1 MCVLCVC
8 VCLLFNRVCVYACQ
22 CECVC
27 VCVCVCMSALMYFM
41 HICPPASSCK
51 KSLFFFPELY
61 LRTKFGF
68 VQASV
73 LLEMVSKLE
82 KMVHRLSEHS
92 SQDTE
97 DSSTVG
103 RMALYTLMPLS
114 RVLAAKHPV
123 TFLQVPLL
131 FAYLLVCLFA
141 VLVNK
146 QCCKPA

>member
-1 MCVLCVC
+1 M
-8 VCLLFNRVCVYACQ
+8 
-22 CECVC
+22 
-27 VCVCVCMSALMYFM
+27 CVCVCMHVCVCTHVYH
-41 HICPPASSCK
+41 HICPPASNCK
-51 KSLFFFPELY
+51 KSLVFSPELY
-61 LRTKFGF
+61 LRTNFCF
-68 VQASV
+68 VQTSV

-82 KMVHRLSEHS
+82 KMVHRLSERS

-131 FAYLLVCLFA
+131 FACLLVCLFVCCFGKQT
-141 VLVNK
+141 VL
-146 QCCKPA
+146 